1 SIENEQQSMKNEMT
15 TVKSDMHTMKDEV
28 TTMKSDIHTMKDEVT
43 TMRSDMLQRFDDI
56 EKKSDIII
64 EQVVKNAENI
74 TFLKNNQQAF
84 KDIYYKQDRT
94 LTLLSKRSIEQE
106 ARIENIE

>member
-1 SIENEQQSMKNEMT
+1 ELT
-15 TVKSDMHTMKDEV
+15 TVKSDMHTMKDEM
-28 TTMKSDIHTMKDEVT
+28 TTMK
-43 TMRSDMLQRFDDI
+43 SDMLQRFDDI

-64 EQVVKNAENI
+64 EQVVKNAEDI
-74 TFLKNNQQAF
+74 IFLKNNQQAF
-84 KDIYYKQDRT
+84 QDIYHKQDQT